1 MITPAHL
8 PQHPAA
14 CLANGRLSVQRTAQ
28 QQMRFI
34 VRSTASKGRDR
45 LRFFLLF
52 ALTACDVGRLPWS
65 CSTSNPPAGL
75 ADEKKLWTPDLFDS
89 YLYRSYKQKSSGRQ
103 LPI

>member
-1 MITPAHL
+1 
-8 PQHPAA
+8 
-14 CLANGRLSVQRTAQ
+14 
-28 QQMRFI
+28 MRP
-34 VRSTASKGRDR
+34 TASKGRDR

-89 YLYRSYKQKSSGRQ
+89 YSHRSYKQKSSGRQ
-103 LPI
+103 PRFQCENRRTGSEEIGHREEWLVSLDAS